1 MDRVQKMSIEFG
13 CEPANEG
20 FARVSVAAFAARLN
34 PTIEEVSDIK
44 MAVSEAVTNSII
56 HGYYQ
61 MEQGRICVECQIE
74 RDMLTVCIKD
84 NGRGI
89 PDIKKAMEPM
99 YTTRPELERSGLGF
113 AFMQTFMDDV
123 SVESTPGKGTIVKMT
138 KKLTK
143 EKVIPDD
150 IGMAVGY
157 N

>member
-1 MDRVQKMSIEFG
+1 
-13 CEPANEG
+13 
-20 FARVSVAAFAARLN
+20 
-34 PTIEEVSDIK
+34 

-143 EKVIPDD
+143 EKAITDD

>member
-1 MDRVQKMSIEFG
+1 M
-13 CEPANEG
+13 
-20 FARVSVAAFAARLN
+20 AAFAARLN

-143 EKVIPDD
+143 EKAITDD

>member
-89 PDIKKAMEPM
+89 PDIKKLWNRCIPQDRSSNVQVWDLHLCRHLWMM
-99 YTTRPELERSGLGF
+99 YPWN
-113 AFMQTFMDDV
+113 
-123 SVESTPGKGTIVKMT
+123 PHP
-138 KKLTK
+138 
-143 EKVIPDD
+143 EKVQ
-150 IGMAVGY
+150 
-157 N
+157 

>member
-89 PDIKKAMEPM
+89 RGYKKGYGTDVYHKTGAR
-99 YTTRPELERSGLGF
+99 TFRSGICIY
-113 AFMQTFMDDV
+113 A
-123 SVESTPGKGTIVKMT
+123 
-138 KKLTK
+138 
-143 EKVIPDD
+143 D
-150 IGMAVGY
+150 IYG
-157 N
+157 

>member
-61 MEQGRICVECQIE
+61 MEHGRICVECQIE

-84 NGRGI
+84 NRMGYTGY
-89 PDIKKAMEPM
+89 KKSYGTE
-99 YTTRPELERSGLGF
+99 YTNKTGARRSGLGF

-143 EKVIPDD
+143 EKAITDD